1 MIELFGIGIQTIY
14 LYTLIISGSLIILY
28 LFFGDVVE
36 GLSEGT
42 NFLNPVLIL
51 AFLTF
56 LSSIGYL
63 LEALTALNSFL
74 ILVIAAIFSIILD
87 TLLNVFVLIPLSKSE
102 ESLVYTEDSLKG
114 RLGNVII
121 PIPENGFGEVLIESI
136 SGRISK
142 PAASFE
148 NKNIEE
154 GKQVLVIDVKN
165 GVIYVVP
172 HKQY

>member
-1 MIELFGIGIQTIY
+1 MELFGVSIETIY

-28 LFFGDVVE
+28 LFFGDIFE
-36 GLSEGT
+36 GILEATG
-42 NFLNPVLIL
+42 FINPVLIL

-56 LSSIGYL
+56 LSAIGFL
-63 LEALTALNSFL
+63 FEVLTELSSVL
-74 ILVIAAIFSIILD
+74 ILVVAAVCSIILD

-121 PIPENGFGEVLIESI
+121 PIPEDGFGEVLIDSI

-148 NKNIEE
+148 NKNIAE
-154 GKQVLVIDVKN
+154 GKKVLVIDVKN
-165 GVIYVVP
+165 GVLYVVP
-172 HKQY
+172 HSQY

>member
-1 MIELFGIGIQTIY
+1 MEIFGAGIQTIY
-14 LYTLIISGSLIILY
+14 LYTLLISGSLIILY

-36 GLSEGT
+36 GVSEATGI
-42 NFLNPVLIL
+42 LNPVLIL

-56 LSSIGYL
+56 LSAAGYL
-63 LEALTALNSFL
+63 LEALTALNSIL
-74 ILVIAAIFSIILD
+74 IMVISAIVSLILD
-87 TLLNVFVLIPLSKSE
+87 TFLNVFVLIPLSKSE

-114 RLGNVII
+114 RIGNVII

-142 PAASFE
+142 PAASFD
-148 NKNIEE
+148 NTSIDE
-154 GKQVLVIDVKN
+154 GKKVLIIDVKN

-172 HKQY
+172 QNQY

>member
-1 MIELFGIGIQTIY
+1 MEIFGAGIQTIY
-14 LYTLIISGSLIILY
+14 LYTLLISGSLIILY

-36 GLSEGT
+36 GVSEATGI
-42 NFLNPVLIL
+42 LNPVLIL

-56 LSSIGYL
+56 LSAAGYL
-63 LEALTALNSFL
+63 LEALTALNSIL
-74 ILVIAAIFSIILD
+74 IMVISAIVSLILD
-87 TLLNVFVLIPLSKSE
+87 TFLNVFVLIPLSKSE

-114 RLGNVII
+114 RIGNVII

-142 PAASFE
+142 PAASFD
-148 NKNIEE
+148 NTFIDE
-154 GKQVLVIDVKN
+154 GKKVLIIDVKN

-172 HKQY
+172 QNQY